1 MSEFRTALVTGAS
14 RGIGKAVALRLS
26 RDGFSV
32 CLNYLENE
40 RGAKSLLS
48 EIGGRDSRS
57 FMCRA
62 DVSNQKSVE
71 SMFSEI
77 YARWG
82 RLDVLVNNA
91 GIYERSP
98 FGSLDFASW
107 RRTLAYNLDSVFL
120 CSSAAVPSMKE
131 HGYGRIIN
139 ISSQLAFKGS
149 RHGAHYAASKAG
161 IIGLTR
167 SLAIELGKSGIT
179 VNAVAPGSIRTR
191 ILDNYNTE
199 QLNDLAAQIPSRRI
213 GEPEDV
219 ASAVS
224 FLASADASYING
236 ATISVSGG
244 SFLH

>member
-14 RGIGKAVALRLS
+14 RGIGRALALRLS

-40 RGAKSLLS
+40 AGAKSLLE
-48 EIGGRDSRS
+48 EIGGKESGS
-57 FMCRA
+57 FIFRA
-62 DVSNQKSVE
+62 DVSDQKSVE
-71 SMFSEI
+71 PMFAEMHD
-77 YARWG
+77 RWG

-91 GIYERSP
+91 GIYERS
-98 FGSLDFASW
+98 FFESLDFASW

-120 CSSAAVPSMKE
+120 CCMGAVPTMKE
-131 HGYGRIIN
+131 RGYGRIIN

-167 SLAIELGKSGIT
+167 SLAIELGKFGIT
-179 VNAVAPGSIRTR
+179 VNAVAPGSIKSR
-191 ILDNYNTE
+191 ILDNYNPE
-199 QLNDLAAQIPSRRI
+199 QLSALAAQIPSGRI

-219 ASAVS
+219 AAVVS
-224 FLASADASYING
+224 FLASDGASYING

-244 SFLH
+244 SFLY